1 MKYYIASN
9 GQPEGPYTIEELASR
24 NISPDTL
31 VWNETFTN
39 WIPAGN
45 VDELNQ
51 TLFCNQAFNG
61 PQPPTPTYAPGSYIP
76 PQTPNYGYQQ
86 PINVCPKTWLVE
98 SILVTLFCCMPFGI
112 VGIIKASSVESKFR
126 AGDYEGALEASKS
139 AGKWTKLGFF
149 ISIAVYILYFLF
161 IIGMAFLG
169 VAAGNTVF

>member
-24 NISPDTL
+24 NISQDTL
-31 VWNETFTN
+31 VWNETYTN

-45 VDELNQ
+45 VDELRQ
-51 TLFCNQAFNG
+51 SLFSNQAFNG
-61 PQPPTPTYAPGSYIP
+61 PQPPIYAPGSYIP

-86 PINVCPKTWLVE
+86 PINLCPKTWLVE

-126 AGDYEGALEASKS
+126 AGDYVGALEASKS
-139 AGKWTKLGFF
+139 AGHWTKLGFF
-149 ISIAVYILYFLF
+149 ISIIVYILYFLF
-161 IIGMAFLG
+161 FGMALLG
-169 VAAGNTVF
+169 AAGNTVF